1 MFHGDHLL
9 WVPAHPRGRRSILKG
24 WSHVLTCTE
33 VQPYRE
39 EDDLGRLKGTLV
51 FYQDPLEPTGEAVY
65 LDHARPFPKG

>member
-1 MFHGDHLL
+1 MEATGEPLILTD
-9 WVPAHPRGRRSILKG
+9 RGRP
-24 WSHVLTCTE
+24 VLV

-39 EDDLGRLKGTLV
+39 EDDLDRLKGTLV

>member
-1 MFHGDHLL
+1 MEATGEPLILTD
-9 WVPAHPRGRRSILKG
+9 RGQP
-24 WSHVLTCTE
+24 VLV

-39 EDDLGRLKGTLV
+39 EDDLDRLKGTLV